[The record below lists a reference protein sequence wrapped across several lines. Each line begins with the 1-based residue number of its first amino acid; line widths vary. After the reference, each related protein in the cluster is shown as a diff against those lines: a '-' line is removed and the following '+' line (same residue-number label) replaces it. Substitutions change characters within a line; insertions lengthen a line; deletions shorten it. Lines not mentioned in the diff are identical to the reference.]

1 MSDGQFPDGETAKL
15 TIPKW
20 NEMGVYLLASCP
32 TLICQIGRRLGSVFE
47 PLLQK

>member
-1 MSDGQFPDGETAKL
+1 MASFLTARQPNQL

-20 NEMGVYLLASCP
+20 NEMGVYLLGSCP